1 MWQSAYSRSV
11 PVEAASSSDRFA
23 AIAAPELVGLPS
35 DQLIDAMLDRL
46 VTTLEVDT
54 AVVLALEPARTHLVA
69 MASRGL
75 EEEVLQGV
83 RVPVGAGFAGTI
95 ALHREPMVLSD
106 VRPGTVFN
114 PLLLHHG
121 VQSMAGVPMLAS
133 GELIGVLHVG
143 TLTQRQ
149 FLADDIDVL
158 RVAAERLAT
167 SILADRVVSDRAA
180 ARILQ
185 RSLLP
190 SALPTIEGIR
200 LATRFIPASNEGLGG
215 DWYDAFRLPA
225 GGLGVVMGDVT
236 GSGLAAAVVM
246 GRLRSALRAYAIE
259 SAGPGEALDR
269 LNRKF
274 LHFEP
279 DQMATVLYM
288 IVSADRDSITI
299 ASSGHPPPIV
309 AERDHEPVFAECDPN
324 PPIGVSLRRPHP
336 ERTVQLPVDTVVA
349 AYTDGL
355 FERRHQPFDGQLE
368 KLRSSVS
375 ADDPETV
382 CSSVMMSMIGT
393 HRVED
398 DTALIVLRRTQ

>member
-1 MWQSAYSRSV
+1 MT
-11 PVEAASSSDRFA
+11 VEGASSSDRLA
-23 AIAAPELVGLPS
+23 AVAAPELVGLPS
-35 DQLIDAMLDRL
+35 DQLIEAMLDRL
-46 VTTLEVDT
+46 MATLEVDT
-54 AVVLALEPARTHLVA
+54 AVVLALERAQTHLVA
-69 MASRGL
+69 VAARGL

-95 ALHREPMVLSD
+95 AVKREPMVLSD

-114 PLLLHHG
+114 PLLLQHG
-121 VQSMAGVPMLAS
+121 LRSMAGVPMLAS

-143 TLTQRQ
+143 SLKEDRP
-149 FLADDIDVL
+149 FGPSDIDVL

-167 SILADRVVSDRAA
+167 SIVADRVVSDRAA

-236 GSGLAAAVVM
+236 GSGLHAAVVM

-279 DQMATVLYM
+279 EQMATVLYM
-288 IVSADRDSITI
+288 IVSAERDTVTI

-309 AERDHEPVFAECDPN
+309 AGPDHKPVFAECDPN
-324 PPIGVSLRRPHP
+324 PPIGVPLRRPHP
-336 ERTVQLPVDTVVA
+336 ERTVHLPLGSVVV

-355 FERRHQPFDGQLE
+355 FERRDQPFDAQLD
-368 KLRSSVS
+368 KLCSSVS
-375 ADDPETV
+375 ADDPEVV
-382 CSSVMMSMIGT
+382 CSQVMMSMIGH